1 MNVHSSIESI
11 GFGQLARSALFA
23 AIQTEESAEADARNF
38 QLIVKAM
45 SAARKS
51 PLPEDERL
59 NRLADILGL
68 SDAEILTAALCLEIE
83 RDPHF
88 ARTIA
93 MAQEPVG
100 KSRLLIGL
108 MIKTLVFIG
117 TDPVSLAT
125 GHAVKSGL
133 LTLGNEEAPL
143 TERSLFLS
151 RSMAAALSGIAAP
164 DDQFT
169 LMGDLN
175 VGLTEEQSGQ
185 AIALAAG
192 IDNIPRLGIL
202 LRSSTSVETK
212 AMASQIGAHLGKN
225 LALTKHKEI
234 QKSAAWLHAL
244 NLIPVFETG
253 IGVAE
258 KWELPDLPY
267 YKGPWI
273 ALSGLEGVIEAA
285 GPVREYIFDVP
296 DAKERARLWQS
307 HGLSKPDAK
316 LAAQSFRQGTGRIYQ
331 LSEKLKLTAIG
342 PEKPN
347 WNRLKEIVRQ
357 KTHDIDMG
365 AHHVASRQV
374 AEDSLVLPGD
384 LKRMLGGFIDRVR
397 LRDQLSDNLGP
408 AIKSRYRPGVRALMC
423 GESGTGKTMAAHWLS
438 DRIGLPLYRVD
449 MATLTSK
456 WIGETEKNLAQL
468 LSTAENSDVILFFD
482 EADSLFGARTDVSD
496 ANDRYA
502 NAQTNFLLQRIEE
515 FDGVALLST
524 NGRDRFDNAFVR
536 RLDFIMEFPLPDSTA
551 RRDLWVGHLGNNHML
566 STKQL
571 DRLAI
576 EVDIAGGH
584 IRNIVLAAAVLA
596 LREDRQI
603 TAIDIA
609 TALSDEYAK
618 LGKASPT
625 LKLC

>member
-1 MNVHSSIESI
+1 MNVHSPIDSI
-11 GFGQLARSALFA
+11 GYGQLARSALLA
-23 AIQTEESAEADARNF
+23 AIQAGDSAAADTENF
-38 QLIVKAM
+38 HLIAKAM

-51 PLPEDERL
+51 PLPGDDRL
-59 NRLADILGL
+59 NRLADVMNL
-68 SDAEILTAALCLEIE
+68 SDVEILATALCLEVE

-88 ARTIA
+88 ARTVA
-93 MAQEPVG
+93 LAQEPVG

-108 MIKTLVFIG
+108 ITKTLLFLG
-117 TDPVSLAT
+117 AEPVSLAT
-125 GHAVKSGL
+125 GHAVESGL
-133 LTLGNEEAPL
+133 LILGNEDAPL
-143 TERSLFLS
+143 PERSLFLS
-151 RSMAAALSGIAAP
+151 PSMAAALSGIAVP
-164 DDQFT
+164 DDQFN
-169 LMGDLN
+169 LMSDLDSC
-175 VGLTEEQSGQ
+175 LTGEQSGK
-185 AIALAAG
+185 AMALAND
-192 IDNIPRLGIL
+192 IENVPHLGIL
-202 LRSSTSVETK
+202 LRSSTAIETK
-212 AMASQIGAHLGKN
+212 AMASQIGAHLGKS
-225 LALTKHKEI
+225 LVVTKHKEI

-296 DAKERARLWQS
+296 NAKERAKLWQS
-307 HGLSKPDAK
+307 HGLCKPDAK
-316 LAAQSFRQGTGRIYQ
+316 LAAQSFRQGSGRIYQ
-331 LSEKLKLTAIG
+331 HAEKLKLTATKNQ
-342 PEKPN
+342 KPT
-347 WNRLKEIVRQ
+347 WNKLKEIVRQ

-365 AHHVASRQV
+365 AHHVASRQL
-374 AEDSLVLPGD
+374 AKDSLVLPGD

-397 LRDQLSDNLGP
+397 LRDQLSDKLGP
-408 AIKSRYRPGVRALMC
+408 AVTSRYRPGVRALMC

-496 ANDRYA
+496 ANDRHA

-515 FDGVALLST
+515 FDGIALLST

-551 RRDLWVGHLGNNHML
+551 RRDLWVGHLGNNHTL
-566 STKQL
+566 SDKQL

-596 LREDRQI
+596 LREDRRI
-603 TAIDIA
+603 TTVDIIA
-609 TALSDEYAK
+609 ALSDEYAK
-618 LGKASPT
+618 LGKASPP